1 MSNTLISAIALMVV
15 VILILVAILLIVKT
29 AITPKGTIKIDIN
42 GGKKTLDVTPGGN
55 LMGTLANNQIFL
67 PSAYRRKL
75 CHPRW
80 CVVYAAE
87 GLCQCRRKRSLCTG

>member
-55 LMGTLANNQIFL
+55 LMEIGRA
-67 PSAYRRKL
+67 
-75 CHPRW
+75 H
-80 CVVYAAE
+80 V
-87 GLCQCRRKRSLCTG
+87 